1 MSDTTTKRPPRTPA
15 QRQRDLRARAAT
27 LIAEGTAT
35 DLQAAADSL
44 LIEALGTAYRRGQS
58 YALADIAGE
67 LLRRLNHPGPF
78 APVARPDRPTVT
90 PEPEPAPVTVTRGYP
105 PEVKRMA
112 VELLDAGATSQEIRA
127 AILKAHGKAP
137 DRRNIARLVRS
148 WRTEPARSPAGV

>member
-1 MSDTTTKRPPRTPA
+1 MTDTTTMKRAARTPA

-27 LIAEGTAT
+27 LIAEGTET

-58 YALADIAGE
+58 YALADISGE
-67 LLRRLNHPGPF
+67 LLRRLNHPGPL
-78 APVARPDRPTVT
+78 ALVAR
-90 PEPEPAPVTVTRGYP
+90 PEPEPKPNPKPEPVTVTRGYP

-112 VELLDAGATSQEIRA
+112 AELLDAGASSREIRA

-137 DRRNIARLVRS
+137 DGRNIARLVRS
-148 WRTEPARSPAGV
+148 WRTTRGN

>member
-27 LIAEGTAT
+27 LIVEGTET

-67 LLRRLNHPGPF
+67 LLRRLNHPAPF
-78 APVARPDRPTVT
+78 ARPDRPTVT
-90 PEPEPAPVTVTRGYP
+90 PEPEQAPVTVTRGYP
-105 PEVKRMA
+105 PAVKRMA

-127 AILKAHGKAP
+127 AILKAHGKSP

-148 WRTEPARSPAGV
+148 WRTAPDS